1 MLLSFPFLCA
11 FLLLFF
17 PAVLLSLFCLNVL
30 QVSIG
35 TSPRNCRAPI
45 CAYVYSTHRYVRVCI
60 SCAETQAW
68 FISRSWTSWYNSQ
81 KLQLQMQLPA
91 ASCCWAS
98 WQEWFCRT
106 LPLSRLVRHW
116 FIRLRALCDCRSL
129 CCLGTFR
136 SSMFVFLCLFPLRT
150 IQLLRAPCCA
160 SQSQVLQS
168 CQEWIAPF
176 AKKKKTSS
184 WSKIFCNIC
193 KKSHRSWLSDGSLS
207 WHHLRVWYG
216 PNIIPGRESETKE
229 RRMHIHDNT
238 DKIVKKLWTRACL
251 SNNSQCLHTLSQ
263 QIFQNRLVSQKHSL
277 TETHQQISIIKFHWN
292 SIWMNRGWHDSLSQ
306 SFCDLSSRAT
316 CETDISV
323 ALCSLHDAFGLQHF
337 EPENRWGWPLNL
349 SQTATSL
356 LVKLKAVWKRK
367 TVQVK
372 RMTPLICLKTTPWQ
386 REFVFVLKAVMNG
399 C

>member
-176 AKKKKTSS
+176 AKKKKQVHEARYFATSARS
-184 WSKIFCNIC
+184 HTGPDSRTALFPDITWEFGMGQISFQVAKVRRRKEECTYMTTQTRSSKSCEHELVWATTRNAFTLWANKFSKIASYHRNI
-193 KKSHRSWLSDGSLS
+193 
-207 WHHLRVWYG
+207 
-216 PNIIPGRESETKE
+216 
-229 RRMHIHDNT
+229 
-238 DKIVKKLWTRACL
+238 
-251 SNNSQCLHTLSQ
+251 LSQ
-263 QIFQNRLVSQKHSL
+263 RPTSKFQ
-277 TETHQQISIIKFHWN
+277 
-292 SIWMNRGWHDSLSQ
+292 
-306 SFCDLSSRAT
+306 
-316 CETDISV
+316 
-323 ALCSLHDAFGLQHF
+323 
-337 EPENRWGWPLNL
+337 
-349 SQTATSL
+349 
-356 LVKLKAVWKRK
+356 
-367 TVQVK
+367 
-372 RMTPLICLKTTPWQ
+372 
-386 REFVFVLKAVMNG
+386 
-399 C
+399 